1 MKKLIFTFGLFTFTL
16 QSSAFVV
23 FDLAAEAMGL
33 MTEQQLSAL
42 NSTEWSQFLKLE
54 DQLEQLEQQYGK
66 LTDINDE
73 LNSVMGNWDEIAQS
87 AFRELRRIEGLNWI
101 DESGLYDIFGGMTRN
116 DIERIFRDPA
126 AALRRKV
133 FTNVPF
139 NFDEDNM
146 TQSWINALEWA
157 GDVIEDQESTEYEK
171 SGAVVIMS
179 DILAAKYQ
187 TNSEESLKTVEA
199 LANASSNLSNEINS
213 ETNMGDN
220 MVGINKQAAVTNN
233 LIAEQIRQERE
244 ANEVLIS
251 KSQAETEILKIQ
263 ERRARERAQVEAL
276 R

>member
-133 FTNVPF
+133 FSNVPF